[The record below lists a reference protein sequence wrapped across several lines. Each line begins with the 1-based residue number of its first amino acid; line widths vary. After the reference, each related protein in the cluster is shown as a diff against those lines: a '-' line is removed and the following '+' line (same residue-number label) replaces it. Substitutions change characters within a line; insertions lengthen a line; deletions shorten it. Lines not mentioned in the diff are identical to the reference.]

1 MPKRGGWRTIL
12 KYAAGILALSASI
25 AVAWFLP
32 GLYAGWQDARTEG
45 HVVLSRRENIQFIDT
60 ASLDIAGRLQ
70 MLEETK
76 DFYWTWGISLGM
88 ETPVEELIGRCHETM
103 ENWCE
108 ARLFP
113 EGCLAGIVR
122 DNLYLNDT
130 VTVHLDNASL
140 LMHCFRF
147 YDVGGYA
154 VTLVTDA
161 EADMI
166 YYASVTGPSML
177 DVVAEDLGYES
188 FAAMGEYVLRMTEEM
203 GIDPEKSEDA
213 SDFFSYLAETVRPE
227 EESDYDFAAVC
238 GAQGMKAER
247 RMANLELDVELSFET
262 FSGHAYRRLATTNYN
277 MDPNKVGVGFAVM
290 YGALQWKDLAEDF
303 LAIAGATEFVPDEA
317 LEFYEIGADYAR
329 GDPDVI
335 DYLDYQMQPAGT
347 DGSKVYGAAQE
358 LPRSEAYDEASA
370 AEDGYGEV
378 EAEKNLE

>member
-1 MPKRGGWRTIL
+1 
-12 KYAAGILALSASI
+12 
-25 AVAWFLP
+25 
-32 GLYAGWQDARTEG
+32 
-45 HVVLSRRENIQFIDT
+45 
-60 ASLDIAGRLQ
+60 
-70 MLEETK
+70 
-76 DFYWTWGISLGM
+76 
-88 ETPVEELIGRCHETM
+88 
-103 ENWCE
+103 
-108 ARLFP
+108 
-113 EGCLAGIVR
+113 
-122 DNLYLNDT
+122 
-130 VTVHLDNASL
+130 
-140 LMHCFRF
+140 MHCFRF

-227 EESDYDFAAVC
+227 EESDYDFASVC

-247 RMANLELDVELSFET
+247 RMANLELDVELLFET

-277 MDPNKVGVGFAVM
+277 MDPNKVGIGFAVM
-290 YGALQWKDLAEDF
+290 YGAQQWKDLAEDF

-329 GDPDVI
+329 GDPDVT
-335 DYLDYQMQPAGT
+335 DYLDYQMQPAGAGASQGT

-358 LPRSEAYDEASA
+358 LPGSEAYDEASA
-370 AEDGYGEV
+370 AEGGYGEV